1 MNMAAQICETCKKQG
16 SMGEYIECYC
26 SPNST
31 CEGYEPKATEPNQL
45 KAHLIQIRRMVQAM
59 KIPNLMNASDGVLS
73 EAREQKNEVIKY
85 INGLIKR
92 VNEEG

>member
-1 MNMAAQICETCKKQG
+1 MAAQICETCRHKGKN
-16 SMGEYIECYC
+16 CYC

-31 CEGYEPKATEPNQL
+31 CEGYVPKATESNQL

-73 EAREQKNEVIKY
+73 EARAQKNEVVKY
-85 INGLIKR
+85 INDLIQELR
-92 VNEEG
+92 EEVEI